1 MVGSKVGAGAQHE
14 VEKEPMRSQRRF
26 GGVFR
31 WEIVVVGGD
40 ESFEFTG
47 F

>member
-1 MVGSKVGAGAQHE
+1 MVGSKVVMGAQHE
-14 VEKEPMRSQRRF
+14 VEKEHKRSRRRF

-31 WEIVVVGGD
+31 WEIVVVSGA
-40 ESFEFTG
+40 ESFELTG